1 MMAQQA
7 AWHRNAR
14 AFLFIE
20 AVLATALVGLG
31 AVMLS
36 RGLGEAV
43 AAHARLQETGA
54 LLAAAEA
61 ALEELEV
68 EAQTHP
74 PLTRREG
81 RCAWPH
87 EAYQWTM
94 AIQPAQWMGMPAS
107 GRPLNAVVLQVARVV
122 GGRAVT
128 LVTAWPSGWLR
139 ATDRSPGSP

>member
-1 MMAQQA
+1 MM
-7 AWHRNAR
+7 
-14 AFLFIE
+14 I
-20 AVLATALVGLG
+20 
-31 AVMLS
+31 S

-74 PLTRREG
+74 PLTQRAG

-94 AIQPAQWMGMPAS
+94 DIQPAQWVGMPAS
-107 GRPLNAVVLQVARVV
+107 GRPLDAIVLRVERV
-122 GGRAVT
+122 SGGRAVT

-139 ATDRSPGSP
+139 AADRSPDSP